1 MAQYEHNSERFGSL
15 NLNDL
20 ADVQRALSLL
30 GFDAGES
37 DGKNGPN
44 TQRAVRDFQATA
56 AIKVDGIVGPE
67 TRQALVEQLDVQSQ
81 AGESEVMS

>member
-30 GFDAGES
+30 GFDAGTA

-44 TQRAVRDFQATA
+44 TQRAVRDFQTTA
-56 AIKVDGIVGPE
+56 AINVDGIVGPE